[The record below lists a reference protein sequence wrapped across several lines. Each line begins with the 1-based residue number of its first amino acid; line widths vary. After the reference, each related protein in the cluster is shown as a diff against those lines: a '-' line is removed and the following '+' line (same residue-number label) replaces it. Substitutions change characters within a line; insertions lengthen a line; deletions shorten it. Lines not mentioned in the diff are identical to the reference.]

1 MIVKNEE
8 SNLETALGWALHAK
22 LGASGVA
29 FEQIVVDTGS
39 TDRTVTLAQELG
51 ARVCHFKWINDFAA
65 AKNYAIEQ
73 ATGDW
78 IAFLDADEFLS
89 LEDAEKLLALL
100 QQIESEPD
108 TSKKPDGIIMPWVNV
123 DDSGKPMTIAT
134 QVRVFRNKPSIR
146 YVGAIHEELT
156 IDADKYLKAD
166 DISIIHTGYAESAHA
181 ATGKAERNIKLL
193 REELKKSPKDI
204 GLKAYLANALS
215 ISIDEKNQSEAETL
229 FDEVLNSKEQMYD
242 IHRMKAYI
250 FFINKYIK
258 DTKTIE
264 KSENMC
270 RKALK
275 EYPGSI
281 DYLYLLASVLNKKG
295 EYTAAWETL
304 KECESIL
311 TDKPERLE
319 ESILVSADPTMVFSQ
334 MILAAKGLED
344 IESVIL
350 YSTHVLSIDKTRT
363 SILGPCI
370 ATLLYYGVSDNE
382 VIELLSNIYD
392 FTDSDDKKLIADAA
406 KACGATGFA
415 SIVIARST

>member
-8 SNLETALGWALHAK
+8 SNLETALQWA
-22 LGASGVA
+22 SRVA

-39 TDRTVTLAQELG
+39 TDRTVELAKELG
-51 ARVCHFKWINDFAA
+51 ARVCHFKWVNDFAA

-73 ATGDW
+73 AKGDW

-89 LEDAEKLLALL
+89 PEDADKLAELL
-100 QQIESEPD
+100 KQIESDPNP
-108 TSKKPDGIIMPWVNV
+108 SKKPDGIIMPWVNV
-123 DDSGKPMTIAT
+123 DDNGKPMTIAT
-134 QVRVFRNKPSIR
+134 QVRIFRNKPSIR

-156 IDADKYLKAD
+156 IDADKFIKAD
-166 DISIIHTGYAESAHA
+166 DISIIHTGYAESAHT

-193 REELKKSPKDI
+193 REELKKKPKDI

-215 ISIDEKNQSEAETL
+215 ISTTPESQNESESL

-258 DTKTIE
+258 DEKTIE
-264 KSENMC
+264 NSENMC

-275 EYPGSI
+275 EYPSSI

-295 EYTAAWETL
+295 EYSVAWDTL

-311 TDKPERLE
+311 TDKPKRLD

-370 ATLLYYGVSDNE
+370 ATLLYYGVSDRE

-392 FTDSDDKKLIADAA
+392 FNNPDDKKLIIDAA
-406 KACGATGFA
+406 TACGATGFA